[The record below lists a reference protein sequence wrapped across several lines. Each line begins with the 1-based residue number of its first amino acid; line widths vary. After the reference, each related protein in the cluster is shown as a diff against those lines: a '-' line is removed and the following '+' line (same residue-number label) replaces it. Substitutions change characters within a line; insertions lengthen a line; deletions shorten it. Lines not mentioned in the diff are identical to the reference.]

1 MERVSDAAMSVIRTS
16 HGATPSFGGSWTTQK
31 LGILER
37 YLNTYTTALKNQPFD
52 LVYIDA
58 FAGAGRI
65 SPTSG
70 NDAEADARETR
81 AFIMGSAERALL
93 VEDRPFDRLVFVEAD
108 SERSASLEALRL
120 RYRDRQIDV
129 LNTDANKFLPGLR
142 RFEYGNWRGVL
153 FVDPFGTQFDWSTA
167 EKIAGLQRLD
177 MWLLF
182 PASSIGRMLPRSR
195 DPSDVDQGWETRL
208 NRVYGGDGWRNLYH
222 PTSQFGLFDESGTER
237 DAGVDGLVA
246 IYKEQLRDV
255 FGDRLL
261 GQSLTLLN
269 SRESPLFE
277 LIFCAGHPSPKA
289 IRAAHGIAKHLIDG
303 K

>member
-1 MERVSDAAMSVIRTS
+1 MLAER
-16 HGATPSFGGSWTTQK
+16 
-31 LGILER
+31 
-37 YLNTYTTALKNQPFD
+37 ALKNQSFD

-58 FAGAGRI
+58 FAGTGRI

-70 NDAEADARETR
+70 CDAEADAREAR

-93 VEDRPFDRLVFVEAD
+93 VEDRRFDRLVFVEAD
-108 SERSASLEALRL
+108 SERSASLEELKLEYA
-120 RYRDRQIDV
+120 DRRIDV
-129 LNTDANKFLPGLR
+129 LNADANEFLRGLR

-167 EKIAGLQRLD
+167 EKIASLERLD

-195 DPSDVDQGWETRL
+195 DPSDVEQGWEARL
-208 NRVYGGDGWRNLYH
+208 NRVYGSDGWRNLYH
-222 PTSQFGLFDESGTER
+222 PAAQFGLFDQSGTER

-246 IYKEQLRDV
+246 IYKAQLRDV

-261 GQSLTLLN
+261 EQSLTLLN

-277 LIFCAGHPSPKA
+277 LIFCAGHPNPKA
-289 IRAAHGIAKHLIDG
+289 IRAAHGIAKHLIETR
-303 K
+303 

>member
-1 MERVSDAAMSVIRTS
+1 MISTGDGAM
-16 HGATPSFGGSWTTQK
+16 PSFGGSWTTQK

-37 YLNTYTTALKNQPFD
+37 YLNTYTTALKNQRFD

-58 FAGAGRI
+58 FAGTGRI
-65 SPTSG
+65 NPTSG
-70 NDAEADARETR
+70 SDAEADARETR

-93 VEDRPFDRLVFVEAD
+93 VEDRRFDRLVFVEAD
-108 SERSASLEALRL
+108 SERSASLEGLKL
-120 RYRDRQIDV
+120 EYDDRRIDV
-129 LNTDANKFLPGLR
+129 LNADANEFLRGLR
-142 RFEYGNWRGVL
+142 QFEYGNWRGVP

-167 EKIAGLQRLD
+167 EKIAGLERLD

-182 PASSIGRMLPRSR
+182 PASSIGRMLPRSK

-222 PTSQFGLFDESGTER
+222 PALQFGLFDESGTER

-269 SRESPLFE
+269 SRGSPLFE
-277 LIFCAGHPSPKA
+277 LIFCAGHPSPNA
-289 IRAAHGIAKHLIDG
+289 IQAAHRIAKHLMDG
-303 K
+303 NAP

>member
-1 MERVSDAAMSVIRTS
+1 MISTGD
-16 HGATPSFGGSWTTQK
+16 GATPSFGGSWTTRK

-37 YLNTYTTALKNQPFD
+37 YLNTYTTALKNQLFD

-58 FAGAGRI
+58 FAGTGRI
-65 SPTSG
+65 NPTSAS
-70 NDAEADARETR
+70 DAEADARETR

-93 VEDRPFDRLVFVEAD
+93 VEDRRFDRLVFVEAD
-108 SERSASLEALRL
+108 SERSASLERL
-120 RYRDRQIDV
+120 KLEYDDRRIDV
-129 LNTDANKFLPGLR
+129 LNTDANEFLRGLR
-142 RFEYGNWRGVL
+142 PFEYGNWRGVL

-167 EKIAGLQRLD
+167 EKIASLERLD

-182 PASSIGRMLPRSR
+182 PASSIGRMLPRSK

-222 PTSQFGLFDESGTER
+222 PASQFRLFDESGTER

-246 IYKEQLRDV
+246 IYKEQLQDV

-269 SRESPLFE
+269 SRGSPLFE
-277 LIFCAGHPSPKA
+277 LIFCAGHPNPKA
-289 IRAAHGIAKHLIDG
+289 IRAAHRIAKHLMDG